1 MAKRCFDV
9 VVAGVALVLLLPL
22 LLVLALLVLVT
33 MGRPVLFRQ
42 ARPGLH
48 EEPFVLVK
56 FRTMRPPAPG
66 RELRDDEDRLTR
78 VGWLLRSTSLDE
90 LPELWNVLRG
100 QMSLV
105 GPRPLLMEY
114 LGHYSPEQARRHLVR
129 PGITGLAQV
138 SGRNG
143 LSWPE
148 RLELDCRYVDER
160 SFLMDLRLLVS
171 TVGRVLRRDGI
182 SADGVVS
189 ATLFHEQGPAQGR
202 PLGSVSPRSSG

>member
-1 MAKRCFDV
+1 MTKRAFDLV
-9 VVAGVALVLLLPL
+9 VSAVALVLLLPL
-22 LLVLALLVLVT
+22 LLVVAGVVLLT

-42 ARPGLH
+42 ERPGRH
-48 EEPFVLVK
+48 ERPFVLVK
-56 FRTMRPPAPG
+56 FRTMKPPLPG
-66 RELRDDEDRLTR
+66 RELRDDEARLTR
-78 VGWLLRSTSLDE
+78 VGWLLRSSSLDE

-100 QMSLV
+100 DMSLV

-143 LSWPE
+143 LAWEE
-148 RLELDCRYVDER
+148 RLALDSRYVDEQ
-160 SFLMDLRLLVS
+160 SFLLDLRLLFR

-182 SADGVVS
+182 SAEGAVS
-189 ATLFHEQGPAQGR
+189 ATLFHEQGTAPTREVA
-202 PLGSVSPRSSG
+202 SPRSRS